1 MSLVEGLSIF
11 LIIPIIDAISGSGLK
26 QSHFLFTLVL
36 DFIGGATPQQTIIN
50 AATALIIITLLRSI
64 FELVSRISASYF
76 IVNLQETLIAHAVKN
91 FVNVSIA
98 FSLTDQHGVFR
109 QNIWNT

>member
-1 MSLVEGLSIF
+1 MLARLRKTVNLRLIAFLLSLCPGDYFWLILFILSSLIMSLVEGLSIF

-50 AATALIIITLLRSI
+50 ARP
-64 FELVSRISASYF
+64 
-76 IVNLQETLIAHAVKN
+76 
-91 FVNVSIA
+91 
-98 FSLTDQHGVFR
+98 QH
-109 QNIWNT
+109 